1 MEWLVAGLFALLM
14 LIWSVIY
21 LLRKVLRFGP
31 SAKVLTE
38 QLEKLAEANAKAPEV
53 AKALSALGDDP
64 ALHVNRRQQL
74 LREARARKRARERRL
89 RDRDF

>member
-38 QLEKLAEANAKAPEV
+38 QLEKLAEANAKAPEI

-64 ALHVNRRQQL
+64 GLHANRRQQV